1 MKKTILILASA
12 ISITTY
18 SQKKV
23 EVKAS
28 LLDGSNISGTS
39 VLPTVALVTEYGK
52 LLFPVEK
59 INTITIG
66 IGKDKAISDKAIS
79 LLKLLNNT
87 TSDDTRKGAYDD
99 IIKLGPKAIIAIE
112 EYSSDATDNSYT
124 GEYTSNNALS
134 ELKAN
139 YSLNDVSDVNDVV
152 SFENGYT
159 VGGNYEFNK
168 LDIQTNYGLL
178 SIPKEK
184 IKSMDI
190 IYIDNT
196 NGQQVFKLVANKHI
210 SGNANGGWL
219 KTGLMLKAGQR
230 FTITASG
237 EVILASLSATQK
249 YKPSGAYV
257 DGANSVPAVA
267 EDGYANAGTASA
279 YPTYGNVVYKI
290 GEGDIDIKKAGAN
303 YSGVAKT
310 SGMLYLSI
318 YETVYSAAN
327 TGAYQVKVTK

>member
-1 MKKTILILASA
+1 MKKIILILASA

-28 LLDGSNISGTS
+28 LLDGSNITGTS
-39 VLPTVALVTEYGK
+39 VLPNIALVTEYGK
-52 LLFPVEK
+52 LVFPVEK

-79 LLKLLNNT
+79 LLKLLNNA
-87 TSDDTRKGAYDD
+87 TSDEIRKGAYDD
-99 IIKLGPKAIIAIE
+99 ILKLGPKAIVAIE
-112 EYSSDATDNSYT
+112 EYTAETTDNSYN
-124 GEYTSNNALS
+124 GEYTNDNALS

-152 SFENGYT
+152 SFDNGYT

-168 LDIQTNYGLL
+168 IDIQTNYGLL

-184 IKSMDI
+184 IKSMDVV
-190 IYIDNT
+190 YIDNT
-196 NGQQVFKLVANKHI
+196 NGQQSFKLVANKHI

-219 KTGLMLKAGQR
+219 KTGIMLKAGQR

-237 EVILASLSATQK
+237 EIVLASLSATQK
-249 YKPSGAYV
+249 YKPSGAYA
-257 DGANSVPAVA
+257 DGASSVPVA
-267 EDGYANAGTASA
+267 TEDAYSNSSSAGT
-279 YPTYGNVVYKI
+279 YPSYGNVVYKI
-290 GEGDIDIKKAGAN
+290 GETDIDVKKAGAKF
-303 YSGVAKT
+303 SGVAKT

>member
-1 MKKTILILASA
+1 MKKTILILVST

-28 LLDGSNISGTS
+28 LLDGSNITGTS
-39 VLPTVALVTEYGK
+39 VLPTITLVTEYGK

-79 LLKLLNNT
+79 LLKLLNNA

-99 IIKLGPKAIIAIE
+99 IIKLGPKAIVAIE
-112 EYSSDATDNSYT
+112 EYSSEIIDNSYS
-124 GEYTSNNALS
+124 GEYTSDNALS

-139 YSLNDVSDVNDVV
+139 YSLSNVLDVNDVV

-168 LDIQTNYGLL
+168 IDIQTNYGSL

-190 IYIDNT
+190 MYIDNT
-196 NGQQVFKLVANKHI
+196 NGQQSFKLVANKHI
-210 SGNANGGWL
+210 SGNVNGGWL
-219 KTGLMLKAGQR
+219 KTGIMLKVGQR

-257 DGANSVPAVA
+257 DGASAVPAVT
-267 EDGYANAGTASA
+267 EDGYSNTSTAGA

-290 GEGDIDIKKAGAN
+290 GEGDIDIKKAGAK